1 VTDRQPVHVA
11 YVPADRYH
19 PASAAEWGGSALRLL
34 DQHASTAPELEAALG
49 LGLDPELAASVHLR
63 LLRKLADEP
72 VEDLRVDFEDGY
84 GHHPDAEE
92 DALARAAGASL
103 ATVATPACG
112 IRVKAV
118 EPATYER
125 ARRTLE
131 LVLDGA
137 GGAPGGFVVTL
148 PKAYGPDDV
157 RTMDALCR
165 EVEEAHGIDPIQ
177 VEVQVETPQAVLA
190 LEAIAAAGEG
200 RVVALHYGS
209 YDYSAA
215 LGVGPAQQSLAH
227 PVADHAKAV
236 MQVVAA
242 VHGLRVSDGS
252 SNVLPVGSAEQ
263 VRSAWRLHAG
273 LVRRSLSA
281 GIPQGWDLH
290 PGQLVSRHA
299 ATTAF
304 YRAGLAEAVDRL
316 TSYRDRAASGVLDE
330 PATERALVG
339 FLRRG
344 LDCGALD
351 TDEVPALG

>member
-1 VTDRQPVHVA
+1 MHVA

-19 PASAAEWGGSALRLL
+19 PASAGEWGGAALRLL
-34 DQHASTAPELEAALG
+34 ESHAATPRGLDDALR
-49 LGLDPELAASVHLR
+49 LGLDDELAAATHDRVVAKLR
-63 LLRKLADEP
+63 DEP

-84 GHHPDAEE
+84 GRHPDPEE
-92 DALARAAGASL
+92 DALARAAGAGL
-103 ATVATPACG
+103 AAGATRSCG
-112 IRVKAV
+112 IRVKPV
-118 EPATYER
+118 LPDSRER

-137 GGAPGGFVVTL
+137 GGVPPGFVVTM

-157 RTMDALCR
+157 RAMDTLCR
-165 EVEEAHGIDPIQ
+165 EVERAHGVQRLP
-177 VEVQVETPQAVLA
+177 VEVQVETPEAVLA
-190 LEAIAAAGEG
+190 LEAIAAAGTE
-200 RVVALHYGS
+200 RVVALHYGT

-215 LGVGPAQQSLAH
+215 LGVAAAHQSLAH

-252 SNVLPVGSAEQ
+252 SNVLPVGSADA
-263 VRSAWRLHAG
+263 VLAAWRLHAA
-273 LVRRSLSA
+273 LVRRSLVA

-299 ATTAF
+299 ATTVF
-304 YRAGLAEAVDRL
+304 YRTGLPEAVRRL
-316 TSYRDRAASGVLDE
+316 SAYRDRAQSGVLDE
-330 PATERALVG
+330 PATERALVR
-339 FLRRG
+339 FLGRG

-351 TDEVPALG
+351 EAEVPRLDAG